1 MAKIITHQQ
10 MQNEFDRHCDME
22 DFRQLIKETL
32 DEGKDSLIIR
42 LLQID
47 VKDFPQ
53 AIIVLQHE
61 LREHQSGNQG
71 GDGGVPLEDSDI
83 HHDFIQR
90 GVDAMKR
97 MTQTDEAEQCPEW
110 AINKYVLSL

>member
-1 MAKIITHQQ
+1 
-10 MQNEFDRHCDME
+10 MQNEYDRNRDME

-32 DEGKDSLIIR
+32 DEGKDSFIIK

-53 AIIVLQHE
+53 AICVLQSE
-61 LREHQSGNQG
+61 LQQHQFEQPKGT
-71 GDGGVPLEDSDI
+71 DEI
-83 HHDFIQR
+83 HQAFIQR

-97 MTQTDEAEQCPEW
+97 MTNDEYEFPEW
-110 AINKYVLSL
+110 TINKYVIRSSESVQSTLS